1 MKLID
6 NLKLPDAIQDLDYN
20 QSDILAEETRELII
34 DTVSKNGGH
43 LAPSLGVV
51 ELTISLL
58 RNFSP
63 EHDRIVWDV
72 GHQSYAYKILTDR
85 KDRFHTLRT
94 FKGIS
99 GFIKPSESKY
109 DAFGVGHTSTSIS
122 AGLGMAA
129 ADSILDR
136 DRKVVAVIG
145 DGAMTAGMAFEA
157 LNNLGHLD
165 ERMIVVLN
173 DNEMSISSNVGAF
186 SNYLSNLMTGKMYT
200 RFRRDVQSLLERR
213 PLGPRLLKIAKK
225 MEEGIVGL
233 FTPGILFEELGLRY
247 IGPVNGHKI
256 SDLDKAFQNAMLQ
269 DGPVIIHVSTKKG
282 QGYEYAVQ
290 DPSRFHGVSS
300 FDISTGCS
308 AKLGNQETYTDV
320 FGRVLTE
327 MAKTNNSVVAIS
339 AAMKDGTGLCGFE
352 LEHPERFF
360 DVGIAE
366 QHAVTFAAG
375 LAISG
380 IRPYVAIYSTFFQ
393 RAFDQ
398 IIHDVATQNLPVVF
412 CVDRGGLVGADG
424 PTHHGVF
431 DIAYFR
437 MIPNIA
443 IMLPKDKTELEQM
456 LKISSGINCPSA
468 IRYPRGTA
476 HDYSAEFPRTPVEY
490 GKPELMVSGG
500 DIAIVSVGHIFEETF
515 KLYKE
520 LKNKFGDLTL
530 VNLRFLRPLNEKDI
544 IELIGDKKLVITVEE
559 GVLKGGAGEEI
570 MSILMDGGSRARVVR
585 FGIPDIFVEHGTV
598 GELREICGLTS
609 GQMFDKVCELYP
621 LI

>member
-1 MKLID
+1 MGTID
-6 NLKLPDAIQDLDYN
+6 KLKLPDDIKKLDY
-20 QSDILAEETRELII
+20 QQTDVLAAETRGIII

-63 EHDRIVWDV
+63 LYDRIVWDV

-94 FKGIS
+94 YKGIS
-99 GFIKPSESKY
+99 GFIKPSESSF

-129 ADSILDR
+129 ADSILER

-165 ERMIVVLN
+165 KRMIVVLN

-186 SNYLSNLMTGKMYT
+186 SHYLSNLMTGKMYT
-200 RFRRDVQSLLERR
+200 RFRKDVQNLLEKR

-225 MEEGIVGL
+225 VEEGIVGL

-282 QGYEYAVQ
+282 HGYEFAEN

-300 FDISTGCS
+300 FNISTGCS
-308 AKLGNQETYTDV
+308 AKLGSAESYTDV
-320 FGRVLTE
+320 FGKVIAE
-327 MAKTNNSVVAIS
+327 MGVQNKEIAAIS
-339 AAMKDGTGLCGFE
+339 AAMKDGTGLCEFE
-352 LEHPERFF
+352 QNFPERFF

-398 IIHDVATQNLPVVF
+398 IIHDVAIQNLPVVF
-412 CVDRGGLVGADG
+412 CIDRGGLVGADG

-431 DIAYFR
+431 DISYFR
-437 MIPNIA
+437 MIPNIS
-443 IMLPKDKTELEQM
+443 IMLPKDAYELETMLKMTMALKGPSAVRYARGEAHHYTELPV
-456 LKISSGINCPSA
+456 SS
-468 IRYPRGTA
+468 
-476 HDYSAEFPRTPVEY
+476 VEY
-490 GKPELMVSGG
+490 GKPEVIEAEGS
-500 DIAIVSVGHIFEETF
+500 IAVVSVGHIFEESY
-515 KLYKE
+515 KLWKMLKE
-520 LKNKFGDLTL
+520 EYGSVSLI
-530 VNLRFLRPLNEKDI
+530 NLRFLKPLDQDYLCNV
-544 IELIGDKKLVITVEE
+544 IGSKKLVVTVEE
-559 GVLKGGAGEEI
+559 GSVKGGAGEEVQ
-570 MSILMDGGSRARVVR
+570 SILMDGGSSAKVVR
-585 FGIPDIFVEHGTV
+585 CGIPDKFIEHGSV
-598 GELREICGLTS
+598 KELRQICGLTAE
-609 GQMFDKVCELYP
+609 QMFERVKSVYGGL
-621 LI
+621 

>member
-1 MKLID
+1 MGTIEK
-6 NLKLPDAIQDLDYN
+6 LKLPDDIKKLDY
-20 QSDILAEETRELII
+20 QQAEILAAETREII
-34 DTVSKNGGH
+34 IGTVSKNGGH

-58 RNFSP
+58 RNFTP
-63 EHDRIVWDV
+63 LYDRIVWDV

-99 GFIKPSESKY
+99 GFIKPSESSF

-122 AGLGMAA
+122 AGLGMTV
-129 ADSILDR
+129 ADSILGR

-165 ERMIVVLN
+165 KRMIVVLN

-186 SNYLSNLMTGKMYT
+186 SHYLSNLMTGKMYT
-200 RFRRDVQSLLERR
+200 RFRKDVQSLLEKR

-247 IGPVNGHKI
+247 IGPVNGHKVA
-256 SDLDKAFQNAMLQ
+256 DLDKAFQNAMLQ

-282 QGYEYAVQ
+282 QGYGHAEK

-300 FDISTGCS
+300 FDVSTGCS
-308 AKLGNQETYTDV
+308 SKLGSAESYTDV
-320 FGRVLTE
+320 FGKVLAE
-327 MAKTNNSVVAIS
+327 MGVKNKEIAAIS
-339 AAMKDGTGLCGFE
+339 AAMKDGTGLCEFE
-352 LEHPERFF
+352 QKCPDRFF

-398 IIHDVATQNLPVVF
+398 IIHDVAVQNLPVVF

-431 DIAYFR
+431 DISYFR
-437 MIPNIA
+437 MIPNIS
-443 IMLPKDKTELEQM
+443 IMLPKDSYELETM
-456 LKISSGINCPSA
+456 LKMTMALKGPSA
-468 IRYPRGTA
+468 VRYARGEA
-476 HDYSAEFPRTPVEY
+476 HHYPELPVSSVEY
-490 GKPELMVSGG
+490 GRPEVIEAEGE
-500 DIAIVSVGHIFEETF
+500 IAIVSVGHIFEESY
-515 KLYKE
+515 KLWKNLKE
-520 LKNKFGDLTL
+520 EYGQVSLI
-530 VNLRFLRPLNEKDI
+530 NLRFLRPLDQEY
-544 IELIGDKKLVITVEE
+544 LCGVIGSKKLVVTVEE
-559 GVLKGGAGEEI
+559 GSVKGGAGEEVQ
-570 MSILMDGGSRARVVR
+570 SVLMDGGSRARVVR
-585 FGIPDIFVEHGTV
+585 FGIPDRFIEHGSV
-598 GELREICGLTS
+598 KELRQICGLTAE
-609 GQMFDKVCELYP
+609 QMFEKVKSVYGGL
-621 LI
+621 